1 MRPVALVFVGGAL
14 GSLTRY
20 ALALALPGLWPV
32 FVVNTVGSFALGL
45 LLGLLPRR
53 EPAFSAPTARVFRT
67 DSLRLLLGTGF
78 LGGFTTYSALAL
90 DAVQLSLVG
99 GPFLAFGF
107 AAGSVAFG
115 LVAALLGFAVAE
127 ARGVRE
133 AS

>member
-1 MRPVALVFVGGAL
+1 MRAVGLVFVGGAL
-14 GSLTRY
+14 GSLSRY
-20 ALALALPGLWPV
+20 LLALALPGLWPV

-45 LLGLLPRR
+45 LLGSL
-53 EPAFSAPTARVFRT
+53 APHQRGV
-67 DSLRLLLGTGF
+67 RLLVGTGF
-78 LGGFTTYSALAL
+78 LGGFTTYSAFAL
-90 DAVQLSLVG
+90 DAVQLGLVG